1 MDGREGGVGDVNKE
15 KRHNLG
21 HIKMNFYYL
30 ILSELECK
38 KQCDSDSDSGRN
50 QGAELCG
57 GVVWRDT

>member
-1 MDGREGGVGDVNKE
+1 MNKE

-21 HIKMNFYYL
+21 HVKMNFYYL